1 MTLVGIMSTLLQ
13 LCILCFQRLMSL
25 HGFTLDKSTNVKC
38 IFLETP
44 LLVHFD
50 LLPKTFFPKFEQQ
63 SWVAAYLPL
72 FTASWY
78 ARCVHY
84 GSLFPTLKKDILVWN
99 DGQKVLPQKLNTC
112 KTTGTCT
119 APYLSFPFI
128 LLLDLVTFC
137 TSQGHFNAQSWK

>member
-13 LCILCFQRLMSL
+13 LCILCFQHLVSL
-25 HGFTLDKSTNVKC
+25 HGFTLNKSTNVKC

-44 LLVHFD
+44 LLVYFD
-50 LLPKTFFPKFEQQ
+50 LLPKTLFPKFEQE

-84 GSLFPTLKKDILVWN
+84 GSLFPTFKKDIWVWN
-99 DGQKVLPQKLNTC
+99 DAHKVLPQKLNTGTC

-119 APYLSFPFI
+119 VVGFPVVGFSNI
-128 LLLDLVTFC
+128 LY
-137 TSQGHFNAQSWK
+137 